1 MSSKKPNKI
10 TSFFKPVNTVSS
22 KENDFVEEVDNKT
35 EVKYNILIIFKI

>member
-35 EVKYNILIIFKI
+35 EVKLNI